1 MKKHLIVASLAA
13 LIVSSAFA
21 GKPGDVGVSLEFGGL
36 KSDAT
41 AKVDGISSDGD
52 IHTTYE
58 ALRAGKYFDFGR
70 IGGSLGYINED
81 DGTDGKFVAINYDY
95 MFYNKSQFTPFVGA
109 SVAYNWNEANYNIK
123 HNGLT
128 YGPEVG
134 VVYDVT
140 KEVELELGARYLKSN
155 VDGSK
160 NVSGHRVSL
169 DVDSSVQY
177 YMAIGYKF

>member
-1 MKKHLIVASLAA
+1 M
-13 LIVSSAFA
+13 
-21 GKPGDVGVSLEFGGL
+21 
-36 KSDAT
+36 
-41 AKVDGISSDGD
+41 
-52 IHTTYE
+52 
-58 ALRAGKYFDFGR
+58 
-70 IGGSLGYINED
+70 
-81 DGTDGKFVAINYDY
+81 
-95 MFYNKSQFTPFVGA
+95 
-109 SVAYNWNEANYNIK
+109 
-123 HNGLT
+123 T